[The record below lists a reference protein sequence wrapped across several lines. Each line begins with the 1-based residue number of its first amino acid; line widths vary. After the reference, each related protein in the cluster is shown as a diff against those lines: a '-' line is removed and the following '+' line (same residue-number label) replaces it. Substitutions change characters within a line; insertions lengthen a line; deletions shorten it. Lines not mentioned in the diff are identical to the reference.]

1 MGGARAGGGG
11 GGCYW
16 GGCRARVAAAAAAL
30 SPPPNTCFCSRRPS
44 SPIKTTNKTK
54 HNTRTHAQKKHN
66 NQGKTALT
74 SVTGRAANNVPL
86 SIAIGGLDMTGQ
98 ASALYVKAP
107 GGYWKLKLELAIK
120 DGLAVLLTG
129 CSSGLSKLAT
139 TWPLATVL
147 DCSTPLTITY
157 TEPFILRR
165 LGLKTVV
172 KFPSRAVYEAKMPEA
187 TIFVA

>member
-54 HNTRTHAQKKHN
+54 HNTRTHKKHN